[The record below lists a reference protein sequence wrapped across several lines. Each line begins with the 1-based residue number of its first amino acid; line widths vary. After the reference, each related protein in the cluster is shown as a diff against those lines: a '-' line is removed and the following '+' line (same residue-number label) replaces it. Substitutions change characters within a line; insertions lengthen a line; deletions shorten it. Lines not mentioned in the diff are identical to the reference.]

1 MCLIRWSHLLAS
13 FLNDRMPPQVWI
25 CGGRGEAS
33 GKAERME
40 TVSLVV
46 LRHQGLAAV
55 LVRLPG

>member
-1 MCLIRWSHLLAS
+1 MLAS